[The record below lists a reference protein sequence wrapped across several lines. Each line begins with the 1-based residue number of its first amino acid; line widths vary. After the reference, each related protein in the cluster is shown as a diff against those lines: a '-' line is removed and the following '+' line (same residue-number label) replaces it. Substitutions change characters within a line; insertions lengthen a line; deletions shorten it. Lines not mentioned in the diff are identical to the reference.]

1 MSKRKLLLADDSI
14 TIQKVVNLT
23 FAEEGIEVV
32 TVGDGDSALA
42 RIGEEWPDLVMADVN
57 MPGASGYQICEAIRS
72 DSATRDIPVI
82 LLVGSFEPFDEA
94 EAARVGANAYLTKPF
109 NSIRQ
114 LVAQVSELI
123 EARPAPPAEEPS
135 LNGIAMD
142 SFDNETSEDVESLY
156 DRSMSSDSET
166 SGSDDLGFSD
176 ETFDD
181 EMIETTYIDPRAETV
196 EFGLETPASEA
207 ESLVQETDDP
217 SLYESDAPQSLGVA
231 GPESEPVPTADTM
244 DESFSF
250 PSVEDHEP
258 PADAVSEERVQ
269 AEESLPSITEMPTE
283 QFDVEQA
290 GFAIAGPAPEREPAP
305 VEDEDDGSAP
315 AGVVADLPAVEEIFD
330 DMSLLDL
337 PPVGED
343 SSIRFVTPNEAEAA
357 GSRER
362 VVTVSPELMDAI
374 VHRVVEHLSKKS

>member
-23 FAEEGIEVV
+23 FAEEGIDVV
-32 TVGDGDSALA
+32 TVSDGDSALA

-57 MPGASGYQICEAIRS
+57 MPGANGYQVCEAIRS
-72 DSATRDIPVI
+72 DNATRDIPVI

-123 EARPAPPAEEPS
+123 EARPAPAAEELS
-135 LNGIAMD
+135 LNGIALD
-142 SFDNETSEDVESLY
+142 SFDNETPEDIESLY
-156 DRSMSSDSET
+156 DRSMSSEAET
-166 SGSDDLGFSD
+166 SGGDDVGFSD
-176 ETFDD
+176 DTFDD

-196 EFGLETPASEA
+196 EFGFDTPASEV
-207 ESLVQETDDP
+207 EGSVQEADDS
-217 SLYESDAPQSLGVA
+217 SLSESDTPESLGVA
-231 GPESEPVPTADTM
+231 EPETEPVPTADTM
-244 DESFSF
+244 GERVSF
-250 PSVEDHEP
+250 PSVQDHGS
-258 PADAVSEERVQ
+258 PAEAVSEERVF
-269 AEESLPSITEMPTE
+269 AEENLPNITEMPTE

-290 GFAIAGPAPEREPAP
+290 GFAIEGSAPELESVPAA
-305 VEDEDDGSAP
+305 DHDYGSAP
-315 AGVVADLPAVEEIFD
+315 AGVAADVPAVEEIFD

-343 SSIRFVTPNEAEAA
+343 SSIRFVTPKEAEAA

-362 VVTVSPELMDAI
+362 VVAVSPELMDAI
-374 VHRVVEHLSKKS
+374 VGRVIEHLSKKS